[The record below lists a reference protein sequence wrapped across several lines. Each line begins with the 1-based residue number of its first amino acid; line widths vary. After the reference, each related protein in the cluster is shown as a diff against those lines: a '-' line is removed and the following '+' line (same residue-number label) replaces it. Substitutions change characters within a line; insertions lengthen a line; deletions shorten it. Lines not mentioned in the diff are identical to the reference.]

1 MTKLIL
7 RYRVFRP
14 FVFSHLLFIGKLFNT
29 IPFTCRYPIPFYR
42 NCILSGM
49 SLITFYQVL
58 EVTLDFKIVKNP
70 LKFFIISFK
79 LGESAPF
86 LNNLNYGFYV
96 RYFF

>member
-1 MTKLIL
+1 
-7 RYRVFRP
+7 
-14 FVFSHLLFIGKLFNT
+14 
-29 IPFTCRYPIPFYR
+29 
-42 NCILSGM
+42 M